1 MMNCAD
7 TCLLDLPNEILLK
20 ILKKLNNMDVLYS
33 LIGIGV
39 KRLDNLVQNEIFT
52 NTLNFV
58 STDSTF
64 DRFCI
69 DILPRIRYN
78 VQYLVVEPVNMP
90 RILFACDYPALTKF
104 KIFNF
109 TENIVSR
116 YITGNPTE
124 ILIEMKNIEF
134 VFR

>member
-1 MMNCAD
+1 
-7 TCLLDLPNEILLK
+7 
-20 ILKKLNNMDVLYS
+20 MDVLYS

-39 KRLDNLVQNEIFT
+39 KRLDDLVQNEIFT

-58 STDSTF
+58 STDSYITCSINDSTL

-69 DILPRIRYN
+69 DILPRIQYN
-78 VQYLVVEPVNMP
+78 VQYLVVEAVNMP

-109 TENIVSR
+109 TKNVVSR
-116 YITGNPTE
+116 YITGNPTD